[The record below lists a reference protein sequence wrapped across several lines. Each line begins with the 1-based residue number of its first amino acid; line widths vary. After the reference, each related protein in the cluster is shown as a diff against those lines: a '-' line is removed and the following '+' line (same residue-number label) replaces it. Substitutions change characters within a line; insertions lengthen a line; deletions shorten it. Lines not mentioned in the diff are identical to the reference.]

1 MNRKN
6 VIWPLFV
13 ASIAC
18 LAQEHARPGQELSRL
33 EELTAFPD
41 EDADYESLYENL
53 LQLIASPIDLNKASA
68 EELSALHL
76 LTQQQIGALIQYRN
90 AYGPLVSI
98 YELQAVRALD
108 LETIRRMQSLVK
120 VNDPQSIIGRSLLR
134 RAILE
139 KNSYFITRYE
149 RTLEHKA
156 GDDPAADT
164 SKRFKGSPG
173 KLYTRFRS
181 AIPGDY
187 SLGFTAE
194 KDAGEQFRWSTSQ
207 KQYGFDFLSCHAQVR
222 NKGKIKNLIAGDY
235 QCQFGQGLVL
245 GGPFGLGKGAETVTT
260 ARKNSAGLMPYTS
273 VNESGFYRGLA
284 GTFQLHRR
292 VNITALYSNLRRDG
306 SEQTGDD
313 SNVTISSL
321 QATGFHRND
330 NELRTRKKV
339 LEKNYAAVIS
349 YNRGN
354 LDAGVIFHGIR
365 FSDRVQKK
373 PTPYNQFVFNGKTNV
388 ALSVFVNYTYRNFN
402 FFSETARSQHGGRAV
417 TAGVLTS
424 LHKKFDLAMLFRK
437 FDPHYHSFYANAF
450 AESSQTQ
457 NETGIYWGW
466 KYTWSRRY
474 SVCGYLDL
482 FSFPWLGFRRYAPA
496 YGHEWLLKF
505 NYQPSRKTTV
515 VVQARE
521 ERKARNT
528 GAPEN
533 LYRVSNGTRRNFWF
547 VLSCS
552 PAEKLTMRTRAQFNT
567 YSLYGSTTKGMVLL
581 QDASYTLG
589 RFQCSV
595 RHAVFDTDDYENR
608 NYVYENDAW
617 MSFSLPAYDGVGLRN
632 YVLLEYKVNKT
643 LSLWLRYART
653 RYIDRSEIGSG
664 VEMIAGNTRKDIK
677 FQALIKF

>member
-1 MNRKN
+1 M
-6 VIWPLFV
+6 IWLLIV
-13 ASIAC
+13 AGVTC
-18 LAQEHARPGQELSRL
+18 FAQEHPQSAQELSRL
-33 EELTAFPD
+33 EELTAFQD

-53 LQLIASPIDLNKASA
+53 LQLIASPVDLNKATP
-68 EELSALHL
+68 EELGALHV
-76 LTQQQIGALIQYRN
+76 LTQQQIESLIQYRN

-108 LETIRRMQSLVK
+108 LETIRRMQPLVK
-120 VNDPQSIIGRSLLR
+120 VNDPKSVIGRWLLQ
-134 RAILE
+134 RALFE
-139 KNSYFITRYE
+139 KNSYLITRYE
-149 RTLEHKA
+149 HTLEHKA

-164 SKRFKGSPG
+164 SNAFKGSSG
-173 KLYTRFRS
+173 KLYARFRS

-194 KDAGEQFRWSTSQ
+194 KDPGEQFRWSAKQ
-207 KQYGFDFLSCHAQVR
+207 NQYGFDFLSCHAQVR

-260 ARKNSAGLMPYTS
+260 ARKNNVGLMPYTS
-273 VNESGFYRGLA
+273 VNESGFFRGLA
-284 GTFQLHRR
+284 GTFQLTRR
-292 VNITALYSNLRRDG
+292 VGITALYSALRRDG
-306 SEQTGDD
+306 SEQADEK

-321 QATGFHRND
+321 QATGLHRNND
-330 NELRTRKKV
+330 ELRTRKKV

-349 YNRGN
+349 YNHSS
-354 LDAGVIFHGIR
+354 LDAGMVFHGIH
-365 FSDRVQKK
+365 FSDRIQKK
-373 PTPYNQFVFNGKTNV
+373 LSPYNQFVFNGRTNV
-388 ALSVFVNYTYRNFN
+388 AMSIFVNYTHRNFN
-402 FFSETARSQHGGRAV
+402 FFSETARSRHGGTAV
-417 TAGVLTS
+417 IAGVLAA
-424 LHKKFDLAMLFRK
+424 LHKKFDFALLLRK

-450 AESSQTQ
+450 AESSQAQ

-466 KYTWSRRY
+466 KYTWNRRY
-474 SVCGYLDL
+474 SVCGYMDL

-515 VVQARE
+515 FIQARE
-521 ERKARNT
+521 EKKARNI
-528 GAPEN
+528 GAVEN

-552 PAEKLTMRTRAQFNT
+552 PAEKLTMRTRAQYNT
-567 YSLYGSTTKGMVLL
+567 YSLHGSTTTGMVLL

-589 RFQCSV
+589 RFQCTV

-632 YVLLEYKVNKT
+632 YVLLEYKASKT
-643 LSLWLRYART
+643 VSLWLRYART
-653 RYIDRSEIGSG
+653 RYVDRTEIGSG

-677 FQALIKF
+677 FQALIRF